1 MYKAKTT
8 ITVWHKNTDGLDLMI
23 TAIQDALLELEQDD
37 YYLTDNEI
45 GLYEITQTAWEYD
58 EEREDD

>member
-8 ITVWHKNTDGLDLMI
+8 ITVWHKNADGLDLMI